1 MRPAFTR
8 ILGVGALRRLAQNLG
23 LAYRD
28 DGRWRPASVQERP
41 ASSPEPAASPGIRTF
56 RRLAQNLGLVYRDDG
71 TWRPAGLRHRPGKPG
86 EEPQKRSGKS
96 LP

>member
-1 MRPAFTR
+1 MGAF
-8 ILGVGALRRLAQNLG
+8 RRLAQNLG

-28 DGRWRPASVQERP
+28 EGRWRPVGVRKPPVTPPQPSAGSGRK
-41 ASSPEPAASPGIRTF
+41 AF

-71 TWRPAGLRHRPGKPG
+71 TWRPAHLRHPAARPEG
-86 EEPQKRSGKS
+86 EPPKRSGKS